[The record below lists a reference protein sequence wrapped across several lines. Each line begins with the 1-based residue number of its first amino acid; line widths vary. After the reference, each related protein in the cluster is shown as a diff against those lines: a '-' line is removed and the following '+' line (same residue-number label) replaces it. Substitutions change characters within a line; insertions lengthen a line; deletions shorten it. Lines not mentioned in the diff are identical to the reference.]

1 MDGKTTQMPMSTVLN
16 VGSSRVSRRIGFD
29 GKSVRY
35 ETLKSKLADQLFEIL
50 RENTIQMH
58 FFVNI
63 SNNALLSKSRFIQAS
78 PQTYLESFWE
88 SSCR

>member
-35 ETLKSKLADQLFEIL
+35 ETLKSKLAD
-50 RENTIQMH
+50 H
-58 FFVNI
+58 V
-63 SNNALLSKSRFIQAS
+63 K
-78 PQTYLESFWE
+78 Y
-88 SSCR
+88 